1 MARWSE
7 PFSSPVARFATLL
20 LFMGAAVA
28 FRAFFSVHVMPP
40 PQLMQGEATQAYRYT
55 AMISR
60 GEGVPRVDPMSMH
73 PEGFPTGQ
81 NSIFEEYIAGGLH
94 RVLGGDFDRFMR
106 LFCLI
111 FPLLAIPGIY
121 LWTGAAGFCRRTALS
136 ASALYGILLP
146 ALLRAR
152 GESLY
157 RETVALPLII
167 FLGWTLERALRDDSR
182 RLVMAV
188 ASGLLLFAALA
199 SWKVTG
205 FLALFIF
212 AYLLFSRG
220 VPRDPALIVPLGA
233 AQLLASL
240 LLPHMRHDTAVLSPA
255 SILAAAAMLS
265 CFTPAALRRAV
276 QWAGALAAVAAV
288 LLLRG
293 ESSHVTAVAL
303 AKIRFLFRHPA
314 DPLLLSPDARLFWV
328 GGYTSPTAG
337 EFIWLFGPLFAAALP
352 GALSLLKK
360 ARGRLLVPFLF
371 VSLGGYLFFDRLHVF
386 LAVALAP
393 LLALTGRRSA
403 LLPVVF
409 VLAGAH
415 SFLAPSLGHRLSDAG
430 FAFRP
435 GASLLTDSE
444 VNGYLRWVGE
454 TSDPD
459 GAFLAYW
466 HVSGLT
472 SAYGERPTVLH
483 TFFENR
489 RNRESIV
496 EFSTT
501 LFETGEE
508 LVSFMEEREARYL
521 VYQADFLLDRSWQGA
536 AYLGGVTAPHD
547 SSAAFLMHYMP
558 ERLERLALV
567 WQGPSMR
574 VYEMDGTPVSVPGN
588 PLFIPRYRAFFDYD
602 TALACIADPVGTAL
616 ALGSSG
622 LAHRD
627 PDAVSAALLILSENQ
642 AGVPPEA
649 SVGLLQFLV
658 EAHLAGAY
666 GILDLEG
673 DFEAYLAAWGPD
685 REVRLDLVRLLER
698 AGLRDRA
705 LFHYGQA
712 FEEGGSR

>member
-7 PFSSPVARFATLL
+7 PFSSSIARFATLF
-20 LFMGAAVA
+20 LFMGAALA
-28 FRAFFSVHVMPP
+28 FRAFFSVQVMPP
-40 PQLMQGEATQAYRYT
+40 PLLMQGEATQAYRYS

-60 GEGVPRVDPMSMH
+60 GEGIPRIDPMSMH
-73 PEGFPTGQ
+73 PGGFQTGQ

-106 LFCLI
+106 LFCLV

-146 ALLRAR
+146 AILRAR

-167 FLGWTLERALRDDSR
+167 FLGWTLERALRTESG
-182 RLVMAV
+182 RLRPAV

-212 AYLLFSRG
+212 AYLLFSRS

-240 LLPHMRHDTAVLSPA
+240 FLSHMRHDTAILSPA
-255 SILAAAAMLS
+255 SILAVAAMLS
-265 CFTPAALRRAV
+265 CFAPARLRRAIP
-276 QWAGALAAVAAV
+276 WAGVLAAVAAAV
-288 LLLRG
+288 LLPG
-293 ESSHVTAVAL
+293 EGGHVTAVAL

-328 GGYTSPTAG
+328 GGYTSPTPG
-337 EFIWLFGPLFAAALP
+337 EFIWLFGPLVLAAIPGIALF
-352 GALSLLKK
+352 LKQ
-360 ARGRLLVPFLF
+360 ARGRLMVPFLF
-371 VSLGGYLFFDRLHVF
+371 VSMAGYLFFDRLHVF

-393 LLALTGRRSA
+393 ILALYARKRA

-409 VLAGAH
+409 ILAGAH
-415 SFLAPSLGHRLSDAG
+415 SVFAPSLGQRLSEAG
-430 FAFRP
+430 LSFRP
-435 GASLLTDSE
+435 GASLLTDNE
-444 VNGYLRWVGE
+444 VDGYLRWVKAS
-454 TSDPD
+454 SDST

-489 RNRESIV
+489 LNRDNIV
-496 EFSTT
+496 EFSAG
-501 LFETGEE
+501 LFQTPEE
-508 LVSFMEEREARYL
+508 LVSFMEEKEARYL
-521 VYQADFLLDRSWQGA
+521 VYQADFLLDLSWQGA

-558 ERLERLALV
+558 EHLERLALV
-567 WQGPSMR
+567 WQGASIR
-574 VYEMDGTPVSVPGN
+574 VFELDGTAVTLPPN
-588 PLFIPRYRAFFDYD
+588 PLFILRYKPFFDYE
-602 TALACIADPVGTAL
+602 TALGYISDPVGTAL

-627 PDAVSAALLILSENQ
+627 PNAASAALLMLSESP
-642 AGVPPEA
+642 ADVPAQA

-666 GILDLEG
+666 HILDLEG

-705 LFHYGQA
+705 LHQYGLA
-712 FEEGGSR
+712 FEEGGAL

>member
-1 MARWSE
+1 
-7 PFSSPVARFATLL
+7 
-20 LFMGAAVA
+20 MGAALA
-28 FRAFFSVHVMPP
+28 FRAFFSVNVMPP
-40 PQLMQGEATQAYRYT
+40 PQLMQGEATQAFRYS
-55 AMISR
+55 AMVSR
-60 GEGVPRVDPMSMH
+60 GEGIPRVDPMSMH

-81 NSIFEEYIAGGLH
+81 NSIFEEYLAGGLH
-94 RVLGGDFDRFMR
+94 RVVGGDFGRFMR
-106 LFCLI
+106 LFCLA

-121 LWTGAAGFCRRTALS
+121 LWTGAAGFCHRTALS

-146 ALLRAR
+146 AILRAR

-157 RETVALPLII
+157 RETVALPIII
-167 FLGWTLERALRDDSR
+167 FLGWTLERALREDSA
-182 RLVMAV
+182 RLHMAV
-188 ASGLLLFAALA
+188 ASSILLFAALA

-220 VPRDPALIVPLGA
+220 VPRDPALILPLGA

-240 LLPHMRHDTAVLSPA
+240 VLTHMRHDTAILSPA

-265 CFTPAALRRAV
+265 CLGPPGLRRV
-276 QWAGALAAVAAV
+276 MPWAGAIAAAASV
-288 LLLRG
+288 LLPG
-293 ESSHVTAVAL
+293 ESGHVTAVAL

-328 GGYTSPTAG
+328 GGYTSPTTG

-352 GALSLLKK
+352 GVFRFLKQ

-371 VSLGGYLFFDRLHVF
+371 LSMGGYLFFDRLHVF

-393 LLALTGRRSA
+393 VLALSGRKGA
-403 LLPVVF
+403 ILPVVF

-415 SFLAPSLGHRLSDAG
+415 SVFAPSLGHRLSEAG
-430 FAFRP
+430 LAFRP
-435 GASLLTDSE
+435 GASLLTDNE
-444 VNGYLRWVGE
+444 VNGYLRWVG
-454 TSDPD
+454 TSSAPD

-466 HVSGLT
+466 HISGLT

-489 RNRESIV
+489 RNREKIV
-496 EFSTT
+496 EFSAR
-501 LFETGEE
+501 LFETGES
-508 LVSFMEEREARYL
+508 LVSFMEGSEARYL

-536 AYLGGVTAPHD
+536 AYLGGVTTIDD
-547 SSAAFLMHYMP
+547 SSAAFLMHYAP

-567 WQGPSMR
+567 WQGPSLR
-574 VYEMDGTPVSVPGN
+574 VFELDGNPVSVPAN
-588 PLFIPRYRAFFDYD
+588 PLFTLRYRAFFDYG
-602 TALACIADPVGTAL
+602 TALACISDPVGTAL
-616 ALGSSG
+616 GLGSSG
-622 LAHRD
+622 LSHRD
-627 PDAVSAALLILSENQ
+627 PDAVSAALLVLSENP

-658 EAHLAGAY
+658 EAHLAGVY
-666 GILDLEG
+666 DILDLEG
-673 DFEAYLAAWGPD
+673 DFVAYLAAWGPD

-698 AGLRDRA
+698 ANLRERA

-712 FEEGGSR
+712 FEEGGAR